1 METFDS
7 LTISGTASSEAAEAT
22 EVREKLISHSVPEV
36 GGFLEAESTVSC
48 FLTAPISLTGCTDS
62 ERLDLEEARLGGA
75 VRGREGR
82 PNEAD
87 LEGEMRSPLAPRGSL
102 GL

>member
-1 METFDS
+1 MSKSHARKLEE
-7 LTISGTASSEAAEAT
+7 ASEFAE
-22 EVREKLISHSVPEV
+22 LISHSVPEV
-36 GGFLEAESTVSC
+36 ACFLEDESTVS

-62 ERLDLEEARLGGA
+62 ERLDFEEARLGGA

-87 LEGEMRSPLAPRGSL
+87 LEGEMRSPEAPRVCSL